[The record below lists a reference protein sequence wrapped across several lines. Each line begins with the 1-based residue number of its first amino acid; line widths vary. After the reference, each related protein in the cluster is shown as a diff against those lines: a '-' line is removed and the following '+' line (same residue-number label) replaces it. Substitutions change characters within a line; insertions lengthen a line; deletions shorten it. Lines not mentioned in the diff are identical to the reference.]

1 MGWTYLCLT
10 ESTYSPGTEDSASHL
25 ASGSDLSLI
34 VKTIDT
40 LKEYFS
46 HGWLSRSYP
55 VHRYGMTSTPSQPRY
70 SKGQMLFMVDSH
82 ARTSVMQDLEE
93 AWKES
98 EVDYSTNCVEWSK
111 KLRPNSSSS
120 KTYLQY
126 VLADFELFSENLPI
140 WGMTVDGLVY
150 LPKKLEPRTYVND
163 GSCWPTPTASERSG
177 TNPNT
182 GKGHTLSKTVR
193 LIEMNMPPN
202 VSIEEYKAKYKE
214 RKPGR
219 LNPVWVGWLMGVPLG
234 WSELKPWVM
243 EWYRNKREKHSKD

>member
-70 SKGQMLFMVDSH
+70 SEEQMLFMVDSH

-98 EVDYSTNCVEWSK
+98 EADYSTNCCEWPKKYSPDSSFSK
-111 KLRPNSSSS
+111 MFLP
-120 KTYLQY
+120 
-126 VLADFELFSENLPI
+126 FELEAWWLLSLNLPI

-150 LPKKLEPRTYVND
+150 LPKKLEPTTYVND
-163 GSCWPTPTASERSG
+163 GSCWPTPTARDY
-177 TNPNT
+177 
-182 GKGHTLSKTVR
+182 KG
-193 LIEMNMPPN
+193 
-202 VSIEEYKAKYKE
+202 A
-214 RKPGR
+214 RKPETLAKAGR
-219 LNPVWVGWLMGVPLG
+219 GPRNSLPDFLRGVYSIQVPSTQLYESMMGLPIGHSGL
-234 WSELKPWVM
+234 SALAM
-243 EWYRNKREKHSKD
+243 AWYRNKDAKHSKD